1 ESSRGRR
8 KTPPHGRARQGARR
22 GARPG
27 LRGAPQGVRGR
38 AAKARRVATKAA
50 RDGRGDSLARGEEL
64 MEPTAKAKKRI
75 NTRAKGKRSVKRTR
89 DWLEGQGYV
98 VESLERTTRFRGRQ
112 GGKTHDVFGADLIAR
127 NEREIL
133 FVQVK
138 SNPADFA
145 SGVRELEKGPWP

>member
-1 ESSRGRR
+1 
-8 KTPPHGRARQGARR
+8 
-22 GARPG
+22 
-27 LRGAPQGVRGR
+27 
-38 AAKARRVATKAA
+38 
-50 RDGRGDSLARGEEL
+50 
-64 MEPTAKAKKRI
+64 MEPTARKRI

-98 VESLERTTRFRGRQ
+98 VESLERTTRFRGRA

-145 SGVRELEKGPWP
+145 SGVRELEKGPWPRCDCVRRICVLWRTGRRTKDGPEVREAGA